1 MKILIADDDQQILR
15 ALRILLTA
23 RGYEVIV
30 ARTGGEALSQAVEHH
45 PELVMVDLG
54 MPELNGI
61 EVIEGL
67 RGWSAV
73 PILVVSGRTDSSD
86 KVDALDAGADDYV
99 TKPFAADELLARI
112 RALTRRQPTTTD
124 DEPIVA
130 FGDISVDLSARQ
142 VTRRVG
148 DGSET
153 VRLTPTEWAILE
165 VLVRNPR
172 RLVTRQAL
180 LTQVWGPQYTNDTG
194 YLRLYLS
201 QLRKKLEPEPSHPRY
216 LLTEP
221 GMGYRFS
228 PEPTP
233 GED

>member
-1 MKILIADDDQQILR
+1 MRILVADDDQGILR

-23 RGYEVIV
+23 RGYEVSL
-30 ARTGGEALSQAVEHH
+30 ARTGAEALRRAVENH
-45 PELVMVDLG
+45 PDLVMLDLG

-67 RGWSAV
+67 RGWSQV

-86 KVDALDAGADDYV
+86 KVGALDAGADDYV

-112 RALTRRQPTTTD
+112 RALTRRQPAAA
-124 DEPIVA
+124 DEPVVR
-130 FGDISVDLSARQ
+130 FGDIAVDLATHQ
-142 VTRRVG
+142 VTRSTPTG
-148 DGSET
+148 PET
-153 VRLTPTEWAILE
+153 VRLTPTEWAILD

-172 RLVTRQAL
+172 RLVTRQSL
-180 LTQVWGPQYTNDTG
+180 LTEVWGPQYTNDTG
-194 YLRLYLS
+194 YLRLYLA

-228 PEPTP
+228 P
-233 GED
+233 GDD